1 MTIDYRKLMHWKI
14 PIARHHVKPQ
24 DCMLY
29 ALGIGLGADPLD
41 RNELHY
47 VYEEGLRVLPT
58 MAAVL
63 AYPGFWMKLPDTGI
77 DWTRVVHAEQQIIL
91 HKPLPICA
99 RLIGD
104 TRIVD
109 IVDKGPGKG
118 ALIYQERVVTEED
131 SGEPVCTLR
140 MTTMCRGDG
149 GVQGMPA
156 PDSPLAH
163 IPHAAPPALPGSAAD
178 FCIDLPILPQAA
190 LLYRLSGDS
199 NPLHA
204 DPDVAR
210 RAGFERPILHGL
222 CTFGVAGHA
231 LLKAL
236 CWPTAQARQQ
246 RLEIRAI
253 GARFSAPVY
262 PGETLRTEIW
272 QLGGGHVAF
281 RCSVLERNLVV
292 LNFGQ
297 AEIAPHA
304 SPQPQHQSEAY
315 YAA

>member
-14 PIARHHVKPQ
+14 PSARQHVKPH

-77 DWTRVVHAEQQIIL
+77 DWARVVHAEQQIIL

-131 SGEPVCTLR
+131 SGEPICTLR

-149 GVQGMPA
+149 GVQGMPGADAQVPHPA
-156 PDSPLAH
+156 PT
-163 IPHAAPPALPGSAAD
+163 ALPETAPA

-190 LLYRLSGDS
+190 LIYRLSGDA

-204 DPDVAR
+204 DPDVAH
-210 RAGFERPILHGL
+210 RAGFARPILHGL
-222 CTFGVAGHA
+222 CTFGIAGHA
-231 LLKAL
+231 ILKAL
-236 CWPTAQARQQ
+236 CWPHSQD
-246 RLEIRAI
+246 RLEIKSM
-253 GARFSAPVY
+253 GARFSAPVF

-272 QLGGGHVAF
+272 PLTNGRLAF
-281 RCSVLERNLVV
+281 RCSVPERQVVV

-297 AEIAPHA
+297 AELAPHQTHTGA
-304 SPQPQHQSEAY
+304 HHRKEGVHVA
-315 YAA
+315 

>member
-1 MTIDYRKLMHWKI
+1 MTIDYRKLMHWHI
-14 PIARHHVKPQ
+14 PSARQHLKPH

-29 ALGIGLGADPLD
+29 ALGVGLGGDPLD

-91 HKPLPICA
+91 HKPLPVCA

-109 IVDKGPGKG
+109 IVDKGVGKG

-149 GVQGMPA
+149 GVHGMPA
-156 PDSPLAH
+156 SAGQM
-163 IPHAAPPALPGSAAD
+163 PHPAPPALPETAPTH
-178 FCIDLPILPQAA
+178 CIDLPVLAQAA
-190 LLYRLSGDS
+190 LIYRLSGDT

-204 DPDVAR
+204 DPEVAR

-236 CWPTAQARQQ
+236 CWPQPQA

-253 GARFSAPVY
+253 AARFSAPVF

-272 QLGGGHVAF
+272 QLGQGQVAF
-281 RCSVLERNLVV
+281 RCSVPQRQVVV

-297 AEIAPHA
+297 AELVPHQVHA
-304 SPQPQHQSEAY
+304 SAHHDY
-315 YAA
+315 VHAA